1 MLETK
6 FLQDNI
12 QNIQKLMALP
22 PLKEFETAS
31 LRQLLRL
38 SKIREFKHGERIIE
52 EGAQDP
58 WLYFLLS
65 GRVRVEKEGVRITYL
80 QKMGDIIGEMRML
93 DGKERSA
100 SVFAEGGAVCLA
112 VKTDAKDRLASEE
125 EKANFLL
132 TLYRMFTEFVT
143 LRLRLLNY
151 ELVRLKGELKNKNP

>member
-6 FLQDNI
+6 YLKDNI

-22 PLKEFETAS
+22 PLKDFETSS

-38 SKIREFKHGERIIE
+38 SKIREFKHNELIIK

-58 WLYFLLS
+58 WLYFLLA
-65 GRVRVEKEGVRITYL
+65 GTVRIEKEGVRITSL
-80 QKMGDIIGEMRML
+80 QTMGDIIGEMRML

-100 SVFAEGGAVCLA
+100 SVFAEGNAVCLA

-125 EKANFLL
+125 EKTNFLL
-132 TLYRMFTEFVT
+132 TLYRVFTEFVT
-143 LRLRLLNY
+143 LRLRLLND
-151 ELVRLKGELKNKNP
+151 ELVRVKSRLPEDS

>member
-6 FLQDNI
+6 FLKDNI

-38 SKIREFKHGERIIE
+38 SKMREFKHNEQIIE

-65 GRVRVEKEGVRITYL
+65 GRVRVEKDGIPITYL

-100 SVFAEGGAVCLA
+100 SVFADGDVVCLA
-112 VKTDAKDRLASEE
+112 VKTDARDRLASEE
-125 EKANFLL
+125 EKSNFLL

-151 ELVRLKGELKNKNP
+151 ELVRVKGELKKKNP

>member
-6 FLQDNI
+6 FLKDNI

-22 PLKEFETAS
+22 PLQHFETSS

-38 SKIREFKHGERIIE
+38 SKIREFSPGERIIA
-52 EGAQDP
+52 EGGQDP

-65 GRVRVEKEGVRITYL
+65 GAVRVEKEGVRITTID
-80 QKMGDIIGEMRML
+80 QVGEIIGELRML

-100 SVFAEGGAVCLA
+100 SVFAAAKTVCLA
-112 VKTDAKDRLASEE
+112 VKTDARDRLASEE

-143 LRLRLLNY
+143 LRLRLLNE
-151 ELVRLKGELKNKNP
+151 ELIRVKGRQNDGT

>member
-1 MLETK
+1 MIETK
-6 FLQDNI
+6 FLKDNI

-22 PLKEFETAS
+22 PLQNFETSS

-38 SKIREFKHGERIIE
+38 SKIREFRHNEKIIE
-52 EGAQDP
+52 EGALDP

-65 GRVRVEKEGVRITYL
+65 GRVRVEKEGVRITSL
-80 QKMGDIIGEMRML
+80 EEMGDIIGEMRLL

-100 SVFAEGGAVCLA
+100 SVFAEGKAVCLA

-132 TLYRMFTEFVT
+132 TLYRVFAEFVT
-143 LRLRLLNY
+143 LRLRLTND
-151 ELVRLKGELKNKNP
+151 ELVRIKSGLNETP

>member
-6 FLQDNI
+6 FLKDNI

-22 PLKEFETAS
+22 PLQNFETSS

-38 SKIREFKHGERIIE
+38 SKIREFQHNEKIIE
-52 EGAQDP
+52 EGATDP

-65 GRVRVEKEGVRITYL
+65 GRARVEKDGVRIAFL
-80 QKMGDIIGEMRML
+80 EEVGELIGEMRLL

-100 SVFAEGGAVCLA
+100 SVLAEGKAVCLA
-112 VKTDAKDRLASEE
+112 VKTDAKDRLASEG

-132 TLYRMFTEFVT
+132 MLYRVFAEFVT
-143 LRLRLLNY
+143 LRLRLTNE
-151 ELVRLKGELKNKNP
+151 ELARTKAGSTKSHG

>member
-1 MLETK
+1 MIETK
-6 FLQDNI
+6 FLKDNI

-22 PLKEFETAS
+22 PLQNFETSS

-38 SKIREFKHGERIIE
+38 SKIREFRHNEKIIE
-52 EGAQDP
+52 EGALDP

-65 GRVRVEKEGVRITYL
+65 GRVRVEKEGVRITSL
-80 QKMGDIIGEMRML
+80 EEMGDIIGEMRLL

-100 SVFAEGGAVCLA
+100 SVFAEGKAVCLA

-132 TLYRMFTEFVT
+132 TLSRVFAEFVT
-143 LRLRLLNY
+143 LRVRLTND
-151 ELVRLKGELKNKNP
+151 ELVRIKSGLNESP

>member
-6 FLQDNI
+6 FLKDNI
-12 QNIQKLMALP
+12 QNIQKLMALQ
-22 PLKEFETAS
+22 PLRNFETAS

-38 SKIREFKHGERIIE
+38 SKIREFEPGEQILL
-52 EGAQDP
+52 EGDQDP

-65 GRVRVEKEGVRITYL
+65 GRVKVEKEGIAITVIEN
-80 QKMGDIIGEMRML
+80 MGEIIGEMRML

-100 SVFAEGGAVCLA
+100 SVVAEVKTMCLA
-112 VKTDAKDRLASEE
+112 VKTDEKDRLSSEE

-143 LRLRLLNY
+143 FRLRVLNE
-151 ELVRLKGELKNKNP
+151 ELIRVKSQLGETE

>member
-1 MLETK
+1 MFETK
-6 FLQDNI
+6 FLKDNI

-22 PLKEFETAS
+22 PLQNFETSS

-38 SKIREFKHGERIIE
+38 SKIREFQHNEKIIE

-65 GRVRVEKEGVRITYL
+65 GRVRVEKEGVQITSL
-80 QKMGDIIGEMRML
+80 DEMGDILGEMRLL

-100 SVFAEGGAVCLA
+100 SVSAEGKAVCLA
-112 VKTDAKDRLASEE
+112 VKTDAKDRLSSEE

-132 TLYRMFTEFVT
+132 TLYRVFAEFVT
-143 LRLRLLNY
+143 LRLRLTND
-151 ELVRLKGELKNKNP
+151 ELVRSKSRLNETP

>member
-6 FLQDNI
+6 YLKDNI

-22 PLKEFETAS
+22 PLKDFETSS

-38 SKIREFKHGERIIE
+38 SKIREFKHNEKIIE
-52 EGAQDP
+52 EGGQDP

-65 GRVRVEKEGVRITYL
+65 GKVRIEKEGVHITCL
-80 QKMGDIIGEMRML
+80 QTMGDIIGEMRML

-100 SVFAEGGAVCLA
+100 SVFAEGDSVCLA

-125 EKANFLL
+125 EKTKFLL
-132 TLYRMFTEFVT
+132 TLYRVFTEFVT
-143 LRLRLLNY
+143 LRLRLLND
-151 ELVRLKGELKNKNP
+151 ELVRVKSKLTEAP

>member
-6 FLQDNI
+6 FLKDNI
-12 QNIQKLMALP
+12 QNIQKLMSLP
-22 PLKEFETAS
+22 PLKDFETSS

-38 SKIREFKHGERIIE
+38 SKIREFKHNEQIIE
-52 EGAQDP
+52 EGAKDP
-58 WLYFLLS
+58 WLYFLLA
-65 GRVRVEKEGVRITYL
+65 GKVRVEKEGIRIAYL

-100 SVFAEGGAVCLA
+100 SVFAEGSAVCMA

-132 TLYRMFTEFVT
+132 TLYRVFTEFVT
-143 LRLRLLNY
+143 LRLRLLND
-151 ELVRLKGELKNKNP
+151 ELVRVKSKLTEDS

>member
-6 FLQDNI
+6 FLKDNI
-12 QNIQKLMALP
+12 QNIQKLMALQ
-22 PLKEFETAS
+22 PLRNFETAS

-38 SKIREFKHGERIIE
+38 SKIREFEPGEQILQ

-65 GRVRVEKEGVRITYL
+65 GKVRVEKEGIGITVIDN
-80 QKMGDIIGEMRML
+80 MGEILGEMRML

-100 SVFAEGGAVCLA
+100 SVVADTKTVCLA
-112 VKTDAKDRLASEE
+112 VKTDEKDRLSSEE

-132 TLYRMFTEFVT
+132 TLYRIFTEFVT
-143 LRLRLLNY
+143 LRLRLLNE
-151 ELVRLKGELKNKNP
+151 ELVRVKSRLGETE